1 MDFTGEVVDKPQ
13 GQFSEERTR
22 PQLIYDIIFGIVA
35 PIFCFWF
42 DPIVFQHWF
51 LPNEGGQGILAR
63 YKLLVYLFSAIA
75 ICTLGLWLRFG
86 SRSKKQS
93 GIIAGVFL
101 TGALFTSVLSLVL
114 APLSLAG
121 VFFYGIGLLGFIP
134 FFTSF
139 VYWRNGIRALR
150 QAKANLPRQSFVW
163 SIISGIV
170 LLIAIPTV
178 VDQALSRI
186 ASESL
191 QVVLS
196 ETTDSRLKEQATT
209 RLNYFEW
216 YINTREIIDAYG
228 TETDKLRKERLT
240 AVYQALTNQEI
251 EEQIA
256 IIND

>member
-1 MDFTGEVVDKPQ
+1 MDFIDEGVDKPQ
-13 GQFSEERTR
+13 GQFSQERTR
-22 PQLIYDIIFGIVA
+22 LQLIYDIIFGIVA

-42 DPIVFQHWF
+42 DPIIFQDW
-51 LPNEGGQGILAR
+51 LSSKGGQGILAR

-75 ICTLGLWLRFG
+75 ICTLGLWLHFG
-86 SRSKKQS
+86 TRSKKQS

-101 TGALFTSVLSLVL
+101 TGALFTFVLSLVL

-121 VFFYGIGLLGFIP
+121 VFFNDIGLLGFIP

-150 QAKANLPRQSFVW
+150 QAKASLPRQSFVW

-170 LLIAIPTV
+170 FLIAIPTV
-178 VDQALSRI
+178 VDYALSRI
-186 ASESL
+186 ASDSL

-209 RLNYFEW
+209 RLNYLEW
-216 YINTREIIDAYG
+216 YVDKREIIDAYD
-228 TETDKLRKERLT
+228 TETDKLRKERLA